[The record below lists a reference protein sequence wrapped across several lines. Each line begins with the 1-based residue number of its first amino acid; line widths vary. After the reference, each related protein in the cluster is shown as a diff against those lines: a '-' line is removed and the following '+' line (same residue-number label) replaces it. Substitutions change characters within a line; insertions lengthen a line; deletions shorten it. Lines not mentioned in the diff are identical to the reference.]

1 MLHVHMRERSYE
13 RIRDPSQR
21 PAQPREYG
29 KPSPSENEPRSGNE
43 PRRHVRERA
52 GNATWLSCARC
63 WRMPEAAKAW
73 ARLRA
78 AFGDASCG
86 CLLKNAAWPSLLHS
100 FVRFLPLQDL
110 QLCVGDRLSLP
121 RLRPPPRGRS
131 RTAGRD
137 ARARTPELGDD
148 RDPNSDSDEKR
159 GVVRGSGAVW
169 CWPTAKFLHWKPRR
183 REPHTLQRR
192 QPSTTPYLKVT
203 RAGSFP
209 GHDAQAEH
217 VRVLPQGPLGPP
229 APRGSR
235 VEPRG
240 ARAGQNRAPR
250 AAQAVPGGEAL

>member
-169 CWPTAKFLHWKPRR
+169 CWPTAKF
-183 REPHTLQRR
+183 
-192 QPSTTPYLKVT
+192 
-203 RAGSFP
+203 
-209 GHDAQAEH
+209 
-217 VRVLPQGPLGPP
+217 
-229 APRGSR
+229 
-235 VEPRG
+235 
-240 ARAGQNRAPR
+240 
-250 AAQAVPGGEAL
+250 